1 MSPDALQM
9 ESSISDEAYQD
20 YILPGVSRTFAL
32 TIPQLPPA
40 LQTSVTNA
48 YLLCR
53 IADTIEDEPAL
64 SPTASLHFL
73 QRFVAVLYGN
83 EPAAALA
90 QDLVPQLSNETL
102 AAEHDLVANME
113 RVVRVTNRL
122 DAQQRLAIQ
131 RCVEVMAGGMH
142 QFQQTASL
150 RGVPRLSDLDDYCY
164 YVAGVVGQ
172 MLTELFC
179 GYSAAIGQHRAQ
191 MHELDV
197 SFAQGLQMTNILK
210 DVWEDRSRG
219 ACWLPQEVFSRHG
232 IDLGQLAPGRA
243 DARFDAAMRELVGVA
258 HVHLRNALS
267 FTLLIPGQDAGIRR
281 FCLWAIGLAI
291 LTLRKI
297 TDTPGF
303 TAGKQ
308 VKVPRS
314 AVVVTRITT
323 NISVRNN
330 WMLERLF
337 DIAARG
343 VPLAPAGNRAPPLQA
358 RTAARSRAHARIQST
373 FDARADRSWSPPL
386 RREIR
391 ALSRNYRTSDA
402 AINNATA
409 ARNCFRK
416 SSNATSSCR

>member
-1 MSPDALQM
+1 MSPDAVQTD
-9 ESSISDEAYQD
+9 SSISDEAYQEH
-20 YILPGVSRTFAL
+20 ILPAVSRTFAL

-40 LQTSVTNA
+40 LRNSVTNA

-53 IADTIEDEPAL
+53 IADTSEDEPAL
-64 SPTASLHFL
+64 TPAASLHFL
-73 QRFVAVLYGN
+73 QRFVAVLYGK

-90 QDLVPQLSNETL
+90 QDLGPQLSNQTL
-102 AAEHDLVANME
+102 PAEVDLVANME

-122 DAQQRLAIQ
+122 DGQQQIAIQ

-150 RGVPRLSDLDDYCY
+150 RGVPRLTDLDDYCY

-179 GYSAAIGQHRAQ
+179 GYSAKIAQQRAA

-232 IDLGQLAPGRA
+232 IDDLGQLTSGRA
-243 DARFDAAMRELVGVA
+243 DGRFDAAMRELVGVA
-258 HVHLRNALS
+258 HAHLRNALS
-267 FTLLIPGQDAGIRR
+267 FTLLIPGREAGIRR

-291 LTLRKI
+291 LTLRNI
-297 TDTPGF
+297 AATPGF
-303 TAGKQ
+303 TSGKQ
-308 VKVPRS
+308 VKIPRS
-314 AVVVTRITT
+314 AVALTRIST
-323 NISVRNN
+323 NMTVRND
-330 WMLERLF
+330 WMLKRLF

-343 VPLAPAGNRAPPLQA
+343 VPLAPAGTVRRPSRPALHVAAPAPEYSHAVRAVPLERGA
-358 RTAARSRAHARIQST
+358 RRSEG
-373 FDARADRSWSPPL
+373 RS
-386 RREIR
+386 
-391 ALSRNYRTSDA
+391 AL
-402 AINNATA
+402 
-409 ARNCFRK
+409 
-416 SSNATSSCR
+416 